1 VAAVGGDDLSES
13 GVRLEILIHP
23 LHHPGWDALFAAP
36 VVLLALALGIQALRR
51 RRRGEPPPDDLDDVD
66 PEEDPGAWR

>member
-1 VAAVGGDDLSES
+1 MP
-13 GVRLEILIHP
+13 EILILP

-51 RRRGEPPPDDLDDVD
+51 RRRGEPPPDDLDDLD
-66 PEEDPGAWR
+66 PEEPGPWR